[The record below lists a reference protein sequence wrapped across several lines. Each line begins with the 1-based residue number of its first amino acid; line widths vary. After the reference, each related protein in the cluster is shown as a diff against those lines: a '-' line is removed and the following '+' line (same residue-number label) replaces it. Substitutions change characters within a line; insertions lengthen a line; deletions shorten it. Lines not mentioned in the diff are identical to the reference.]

1 MPGEAVGSMNIRL
14 ATRSTPLARAQA
26 RLVADALRAA
36 RPDLLV
42 ELVPITTAGDADR
55 TRPIDQL
62 GERGVFAKA
71 VQTAVLEGRADLAVH
86 SYKDL
91 PTEPTPDLIV
101 AAVPPRADPRDA
113 LIAGA
118 YGSLAELPQA
128 ARVGTGSARR
138 AAQLTRVRP
147 DLRVVPL
154 RGSVGTRV
162 AQVRDGAIV
171 ATVMAVAGLQRAELG
186 DAISVILEPPDFLP
200 APAQGA
206 LAVEVAAA
214 RSALVDLVGAIDDRV
229 ARVTCAAERAF
240 LHELQG
246 GCSLPA
252 GALATVEGDR
262 LRLQAG
268 VFGPGEAV
276 PVVVTGALDEAEALG
291 CQAGARVLAA
301 APPS

>member
-1 MPGEAVGSMNIRL
+1 
-14 ATRSTPLARAQA
+14 
-26 RLVADALRAA
+26 
-36 RPDLLV
+36 V

-55 TRPIDQL
+55 TRPIDRL

-71 VQTAVLEGRADLAVH
+71 VQTAVLEDRADLAVH

-91 PTEPTPDLIV
+91 PTEPTPDLVV
-101 AAVPPRADPRDA
+101 AAVPPRADARDA
-113 LIAGA
+113 LVAGR
-118 YGSLAELPQA
+118 YGSLADLPRA
-128 ARVGTGSARR
+128 ARVGTGSTRR
-138 AAQLTRVRP
+138 AAQLARVRP

-162 AQVRDGAIV
+162 AKVRDGDIE
-171 ATVMAVAGLQRAELG
+171 ATVMAVAGLQRAGLG
-186 DAISVILEPPDFLP
+186 DAISVILEPPEFLP

-214 RSALVDLVGAIDDRV
+214 RSDLVDLVGAIDDRV
-229 ARVTCAAERAF
+229 ARVTSAAERAF

-268 VFGPGEAV
+268 VFGSGEAV

-291 CQAGARVLAA
+291 RQAGARVLAA
-301 APPS
+301 APSS

>member
-1 MPGEAVGSMNIRL
+1 MQGDVVGLMNIRL
-14 ATRSTPLARAQA
+14 ATRRTPLARAQA
-26 RLVADALRAA
+26 LLVADALRATDPKL
-36 RPDLLV
+36 RVD
-42 ELVPITTAGDADR
+42 LVPITTAGDADQ
-55 TRPIDQL
+55 TQPIDQL

-71 VQTAVLEGRADLAVH
+71 VQTAILEDRADLAVH

-91 PTEPTPDLIV
+91 PTEPTAGLIV
-101 AAVPPRADPRDA
+101 AAVPARADPRDA
-113 LIAGA
+113 LVAGA
-118 YGSLAELPQA
+118 YASLAELPQA

-138 AAQLTRVRP
+138 AAQLMRVRP

-162 AQVRDGAIV
+162 AKVRNGDIE
-171 ATVMAVAGLQRAELG
+171 ATVMAVAGLQRAGLG
-186 DAISVILEPPDFLP
+186 DAISIILEPPDFLP

-214 RSALVDLVGAIDDRV
+214 RSELVDLIGAIDDRV

-252 GALATVEGDR
+252 AALASVEGDR

-268 VFGPGEAV
+268 VFGSGEAA
-276 PVVVTGALDEAEALG
+276 PVEVTGALDEAEVLG
-291 CQAGARVLAA
+291 RQAGGLVLAA
-301 APPS
+301 ASPR